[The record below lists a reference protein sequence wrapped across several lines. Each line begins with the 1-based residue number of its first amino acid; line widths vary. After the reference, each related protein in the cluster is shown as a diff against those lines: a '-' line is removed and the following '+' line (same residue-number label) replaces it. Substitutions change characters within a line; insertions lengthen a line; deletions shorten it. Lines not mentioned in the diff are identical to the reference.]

1 MDREA
6 LLNLAEVWHNPPD
19 RTVSKLPRYTG
30 PRDTPKNQR
39 KRENCREC
47 GNYHEVPA
55 IHLDYMGHADVTL
68 ALIGSDPLWTWE
80 PIAWTAEGLPHIRQV
95 GDRFVLWG
103 RLTVHGVSRL
113 AVGTCSTD
121 KSDPE
126 KELIGDLLRN
136 GAMRFG
142 IGTSLWSKAEGDDD
156 PAPKEA
162 TKTAKTEKSAPK
174 ADPTADYVDAS
185 MLKYRANNLTAE
197 QKKQLLEAW
206 PPKLSK
212 PIPERLPPTVA
223 DALEKVLDDI
233 EHGTPP
239 AAVTVAVDPC
249 ATCGTA
255 TVCPLGTV
263 GYDDPNCRHYNP
275 EGEQE

>member
-1 MDREA
+1 MDAEA

-47 GNYHEVPA
+47 GAYHEVPA

-80 PIAWTAEGLPHIRQV
+80 PIAWTAEGLPHIRQI

-142 IGTSLWSKAEGDDD
+142 IGTSLWSKAEGDDEL
-156 PAPKEA
+156 PAKQPEPK
-162 TKTAKTEKSAPK
+162 APK
-174 ADPTADYVDAS
+174 AEKTAAKPNPTDDYVDAAA
-185 MLKYRANNLTAE
+185 LKLRANALDPK
-197 QKKQLLEAW
+197 QKQQLLEAW
-206 PPKLSK
+206 PPKLIK
-212 PIPERLPPTVA
+212 PIPDRIPPNVA
-223 DALEKVLDDI
+223 QQLRDVLNQI
-233 EHGTPP
+233 EAGDPP
-239 AAVTVAVDPC
+239 AAEGCDKCSNANQ
-249 ATCGTA
+249 
-255 TVCPLGTV
+255 CPLSAALQA
-263 GYDDPNCRHYNP
+263 DDPQCAHYP
-275 EGEQE
+275 GEQ

>member
-1 MDREA
+1 MDAEA

-47 GNYHEVPA
+47 GTYHEVPA

-80 PIAWTAEGLPHIRQV
+80 PIAWTAEGLPHIRQI

-142 IGTSLWSKAEGDDD
+142 IGTSLWSKAEGDDEP
-156 PAPKEA
+156 PAKQPEPK
-162 TKTAKTEKSAPK
+162 APK
-174 ADPTADYVDAS
+174 AEKAATKPDPTADYVDAS
-185 MLKYRANNLTAE
+185 MLKYRANSLTPDE
-197 QKKQLLEAW
+197 KKQLLEAW
-206 PPKLSK
+206 PVKLSK
-212 PIPERLPPTVA
+212 PIPDRIPPTVA
-223 DALEKVLDDI
+223 RELEEVLDAITRGIKLD
-233 EHGTPP
+233 PP
-239 AAVTVAVDPC
+239 PIAECEKCGNAAK
-249 ATCGTA
+249 
-255 TVCPLGTV
+255 CPLAE
-263 GYDDPNCRHYNP
+263 DIAALDPQCANYT
-275 EGEQE
+275 GEE

>member
-1 MDREA
+1 MDAEA
-6 LLNLAEVWHNPPD
+6 LLFLAETWHNPPD

-47 GNYHEVPA
+47 GNYHEIPA

-68 ALIGSDPLWTWE
+68 ALISSDPFWTWE
-80 PIAWTAEGLPHIRQV
+80 PIAFTAEGLPHIRQV

-103 RLTVHGVSRL
+103 RLTVHGLSRL

-156 PAPKEA
+156 HAPKE
-162 TKTAKTEKSAPK
+162 TSKTPNTDK
-174 ADPTADYVDAS
+174 PTRTSPTDDYIDSS
-185 MLKYRANNLTAE
+185 MLKYRANALNAE
-197 QKKQLLEAW
+197 QKKQLLAAW

-212 PIPERLPPTVA
+212 PIPDRIPPTVA
-223 DALEKVLDDI
+223 AALETVLDEI
-233 EHGTPP
+233 EHGGQPEP
-239 AAVTVAVDPC
+239 APVDPC

-255 TVCPLGTV
+255 NECPLGV
-263 GYDDPNCRHYNP
+263 IGQDDPNCRHYNP
-275 EGEQE
+275 ESDPQ